1 MTSARTTL
9 ACLLATVALA
19 AAACGGGSDS
29 VPSGSIAVVDGTE
42 ISKADLD
49 ELIAQA
55 KKGYES
61 QNQDFPKAGTP
72 EYQSIQTQ
80 YVAYLVE
87 LEELRQAADEL
98 GISVSEKDVDAAEEK
113 LIDERFGGKRADY
126 EKALEKQGFTAEQYR
141 ENALEVS
148 ALSSKI
154 FDEVT
159 KGAKVTDQEILAY
172 YTQNQ
177 SQYGTPESRDVRH
190 ILIAEKDGDDKVDF
204 EASKAKADEIYCAAR
219 RRRRLCGAGEG
230 ELGRPGEQGRRRE
243 ADDHPRP
250 DGSRVRQ
257 DLVRARQGRAVE
269 ARQDRVRLPRHR
281 GGVGRPQGADDADRQ
296 GQAHHPRDASPGE
309 AKRGDASVG
318 RGPEEGLRGQGELR
332 GRLRAAA
339 APGDPDRDPVG
350 SRSMSLAEA
359 LLDLQELTRQLRR
372 ECPWDRE
379 QTAVTIV
386 PHTVEEAY
394 EVADAAL
401 GDDPEALHGELGD
414 LLFQVYFLSLL
425 LEERGAGR
433 PRVRRT

>member
-1 MTSARTTL
+1 MTPVRITL

-42 ISKADLD
+42 ISKTDLD

-61 QNQDFPKAGTP
+61 QNQSFPKAGTP

-87 LEELRQAADEL
+87 LEELRQAAEEL

-113 LIDERFGGKRADY
+113 LIDERFDGKRVEY

-204 EASKAKADEIYCAAR
+204 EASKARADEIYAELEGGADFAA
-219 RRRRLCGAGEG
+219 LAKESSADPGSKDAGGKLTITRGQTVPEFDKISFELDKG
-230 ELGRPGEQGRRRE
+230 ELSKPVKTEYGYHVIE
-243 ADDHPRP
+243 AVSD
-250 DGSRVRQ
+250 VRKAQ
-257 DLVRARQGRAVE
+257 TTSIDKVKPTIRAT
-269 ARQDRVRLPRHR
+269 L
-281 GGVGRPQGADDADRQ
+281 
-296 GQAHHPRDASPGE
+296 
-309 AKRGDASVG
+309 
-318 RGPEEGLRGQGELR
+318 
-332 GRLRAAA
+332 
-339 APGDPDRDPVG
+339 
-350 SRSMSLAEA
+350 
-359 LLDLQELTRQLRR
+359 LQEKRNEEMQAWVEDLKKDYEGKVSYAAGYEPPQL
-372 ECPWDRE
+372 
-379 QTAVTIV
+379 
-386 PHTVEEAY
+386 
-394 EVADAAL
+394 
-401 GDDPEALHGELGD
+401 PETPTET
-414 LLFQVYFLSLL
+414 Q
-425 LEERGAGR
+425 
-433 PRVRRT
+433 